1 MHSKVWNQFQSQGE
15 VVGSGQLAEK
25 NHNLTSLSLLPTAH
39 CLLPTAFP
47 SEAVDE
53 VEHDDG
59 DERDDDGER

>member
-1 MHSKVWNQFQSQGE
+1 MAGDTLQAQIKFRRMK
-15 VVGSGQLAEK
+15 K
-25 NHNLTSLSLLPTAH
+25 NSRQYEQATSSIELLSLTPH

-59 DERDDDGER
+59 DERDDDGEH